1 MGNKLQVDSPT
12 FPDSSCPSSLFI
24 DPEKRRSTNSATALY
39 PSSPTKTKPGS
50 PVSLKDSES
59 TFISSASMLAMNPSS
74 PLVMRRLSKKSTD
87 SLPPQSSP
95 PIFNDS
101 IFDSK
106 YHELTDEG
114 SVNTSANELSERKM
128 NVILL
133 GCGGSAKTTI
143 FKQLKLLG
151 KRRGELLQSF
161 WQEGIIAPCFD
172 TLISIFNRKN
182 LYYPNAEYKSAES
195 EETEQSVFDMF
206 DTKGILNVTHSSN
219 GKLIQQIVDMWD
231 HEPILKKVYTE
242 MLLDNQV
249 ESVAVEDINYY
260 FSRAIKV
267 HKGDKATDKDLLISQ
282 RKTTGVTHVE
292 FRFGGGNT
300 VANVWD
306 CGGQKNERKKW
317 PKMLREAEKLGGKI
331 FFVFC
336 VALSEYNQLC
346 YEDDTTNRTTESLSI
361 FETIVNSP
369 QYNTHPIFLVF
380 TKKDIFKQKLR
391 YTNLSV
397 CFSDCPDDLKHD
409 EDTSNI
415 KRDLIQNWTGFL
427 EDRRTV
433 SDEIYQ
439 KSLNF
444 MKEKFLSKV
453 QDPTRRKT
461 IEKYIKVI
469 NAMDAD
475 DIKQELV
482 ENLFEQAMLELTYQ
496 DDMIHFI

>member
-1 MGNKLQVDSPT
+1 MIV
-12 FPDSSCPSSLFI
+12 
-24 DPEKRRSTNSATALY
+24 TALM
-39 PSSPTKTKPGS
+39 TW
-50 PVSLKDSES
+50 
-59 TFISSASMLAMNPSS
+59 
-74 PLVMRRLSKKSTD
+74 
-87 SLPPQSSP
+87 
-95 PIFNDS
+95 
-101 IFDSK
+101 
-106 YHELTDEG
+106 
-114 SVNTSANELSERKM
+114 SV
-128 NVILL
+128 
-133 GCGGSAKTTI
+133 
-143 FKQLKLLG
+143 LG

-317 PKMLREAEKLGGKI
+317 PKMLRGK
-331 FFVFC
+331 FC
-336 VALSEYNQLC
+336 VNI
-346 YEDDTTNRTTESLSI
+346 NRPESFHS
-361 FETIVNSP
+361 
-369 QYNTHPIFLVF
+369 
-380 TKKDIFKQKLR
+380 
-391 YTNLSV
+391 
-397 CFSDCPDDLKHD
+397 
-409 EDTSNI
+409 
-415 KRDLIQNWTGFL
+415 
-427 EDRRTV
+427 
-433 SDEIYQ
+433 
-439 KSLNF
+439 SLF
-444 MKEKFLSKV
+444 V
-453 QDPTRRKT
+453 
-461 IEKYIKVI
+461 
-469 NAMDAD
+469 
-475 DIKQELV
+475 
-482 ENLFEQAMLELTYQ
+482 LF
-496 DDMIHFI
+496 

>member
-1 MGNKLQVDSPT
+1 M
-12 FPDSSCPSSLFI
+12 
-24 DPEKRRSTNSATALY
+24 
-39 PSSPTKTKPGS
+39 
-50 PVSLKDSES
+50 
-59 TFISSASMLAMNPSS
+59 
-74 PLVMRRLSKKSTD
+74 
-87 SLPPQSSP
+87 
-95 PIFNDS
+95 
-101 IFDSK
+101 
-106 YHELTDEG
+106 
-114 SVNTSANELSERKM
+114 
-128 NVILL
+128 
-133 GCGGSAKTTI
+133 
-143 FKQLKLLG
+143 
-151 KRRGELLQSF
+151 
-161 WQEGIIAPCFD
+161 
-172 TLISIFNRKN
+172 
-182 LYYPNAEYKSAES
+182 
-195 EETEQSVFDMF
+195 
-206 DTKGILNVTHSSN
+206 
-219 GKLIQQIVDMWD
+219 
-231 HEPILKKVYTE
+231 
-242 MLLDNQV
+242 
-249 ESVAVEDINYY
+249 
-260 FSRAIKV
+260 
-267 HKGDKATDKDLLISQ
+267 
-282 RKTTGVTHVE
+282 
-292 FRFGGGNT
+292 
-300 VANVWD
+300 
-306 CGGQKNERKKW
+306 
-317 PKMLREAEKLGGKI
+317 GGKI